1 MPVTYA
7 NTQRTARM
15 QVVADALASGSLEIT
30 TSADA
35 VLSTHTLAATAGT
48 VTNGVL
54 TFGAIG
60 NGTASASGT
69 ASKAR
74 LKNSGGTIV
83 ASNLLVASTAMVGDT
98 PTDIIVSSTTF
109 NAGQTV
115 QVTSL
120 TITEG
125 NS

>member
-1 MPVTYA
+1 MPITYA
-7 NTQRTARM
+7 NTQRSARM

-35 VLSTHTLAATAGT
+35 VLSTHSLAATAGT
-48 VTNGVL
+48 VSNGVL
-54 TFGAIG
+54 TLGVIG
-60 NGTASASGT
+60 NGTASAGT
-69 ASKAR
+69 AGKAR

-83 ASNLLVASTAMVGDT
+83 ASGLTVGTSGADV
-98 PTDIIVSSTTF
+98 IVSSTTF
-109 NAGQTV
+109 SAGQTV